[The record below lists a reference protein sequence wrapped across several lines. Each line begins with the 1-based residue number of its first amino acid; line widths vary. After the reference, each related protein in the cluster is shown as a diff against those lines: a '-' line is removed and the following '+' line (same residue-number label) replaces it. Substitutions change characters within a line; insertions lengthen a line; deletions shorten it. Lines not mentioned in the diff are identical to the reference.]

1 MSFKEVFVG
10 WIHRY
15 FSDEEAV
22 IFALLLTAFFIA
34 IFFFGAMLAP
44 FLTAMVIAYLL
55 QGVVS
60 QLERLGL
67 PALVAVIL
75 AFSLFIGILVAM
87 LFWLFPLIWNQL
99 VSLTREFPEMLRM
112 SQIWLDELHEN
123 YPQLISQQQVNTLIN
138 DAIGEMRQ
146 LGHFLVSLSLSSIP
160 SLIAWLVYLILVPI
174 LVLFMLKDRL
184 QLVGF
189 ITSMMPKKRALMTR
203 IWHEMDIQIANY
215 IRGKALEI
223 VIVGAV
229 TWIAFAWLGLNYA
242 ELLALLVGFSVL
254 VPYIGAAVVT
264 VPVALIAIFQFGFT
278 SDLAW
283 VLVIYGLIQALDGN
297 VLVPLLFSEAVNL
310 HPVSIIL
317 AVLFFGGLWGF
328 WGIFFAIPL
337 ATLLKAII
345 NAWPR
350 ALHPDDEIQQLT
362 ADSDSDS
369 NPSES

>member
-1 MSFKEVFVG
+1 MSFRDVFVG

-22 IFALLLTAFFIA
+22 IFALLLTAFFVA
-34 IFFFGAMLAP
+34 LFFFGAMLAP
-44 FLTAMVIAYLL
+44 FLTAVVFAYLL
-55 QGVVS
+55 QGIVT
-60 QLERLGL
+60 QLEKHRLPQL
-67 PALVAVIL
+67 LAVIL
-75 AFSLFIGILVAM
+75 AFSLFVGGLLAL

-112 SQIWLDELHEN
+112 VQVWLDQLHEN
-123 YPQLISQQQVNTLIN
+123 YPQLISQQQANSLIN
-138 DAIGEMRQ
+138 DAIGEIRQ
-146 LGHFLVSLSLSSIP
+146 LGHLLVSLSLSSIP

-174 LVLFMLKDRL
+174 LVFFLLKDRR
-184 QLVGF
+184 QLTGF
-189 ITSMMPKKRALMTR
+189 ITSMMPQKRALMTR

-223 VIVGAV
+223 LIVGVV

-242 ELLALLVGFSVL
+242 ELLALLVGLSVL

-264 VPVALIAIFQFGFT
+264 LPIALIALFQFGI
-278 SDLAW
+278 SSELAW
-283 VLVIYGLIQALDGN
+283 VLAVYGIIQALDGN
-297 VLVPLLFSEAVNL
+297 VLVPLMFSEAVNL

-350 ALHPDDEIQQLT
+350 ALHPEDEVKQLT
-362 ADSDSDS
+362 S
-369 NPSES
+369 PSEN

>member
-22 IFALLLTAFFIA
+22 IFALLLAAFFIA

-44 FLTAMVIAYLL
+44 FLTAVVFAYLL
-55 QGVVS
+55 QGLVG
-60 QLERLGL
+60 QMEKRGAPRLL
-67 PALVAVIL
+67 AVIL
-75 AFSLFIGILVAM
+75 AFCLFIGLLVA
-87 LFWLFPLIWNQL
+87 LIFWLFPLIWNQL
-99 VSLTREFPEMLRM
+99 VSLTREFPSMLRM
-112 SQIWLDELHEN
+112 AQVWLNELHES
-123 YPQLISQQQVNTLIN
+123 YPQLISQQQADGLIN
-138 DAIGEMRQ
+138 DAISEIRQ
-146 LGHFLVSLSLSSIP
+146 VGHLLVTLSLSSIP

-174 LVLFMLKDRL
+174 LVLFMLKDKN
-184 QLVGF
+184 QLTGF

-203 IWHEMDIQIANY
+203 IWHEMDVQIANY
-215 IRGKALEI
+215 IRGKVLEI
-223 VIVGAV
+223 MIVAAV
-229 TWIAFAWLGLNYA
+229 SWAAFAWLGLNYA

-264 VPVALIAIFQFGFT
+264 VPVALIAMFQFGFT

-283 VLVIYGLIQALDGN
+283 VLAVYALIQALDGN

-337 ATLLKAII
+337 ATFLKAIL

-350 ALHPDDEIQQLT
+350 ALHPEDEVKQLT
-362 ADSDSDS
+362 S
-369 NPSES
+369 PSETQASE

>member
-1 MSFKEVFVG
+1 MSFKEVFLG
-10 WIHRY
+10 WVHRY

-22 IFALLLTAFFIA
+22 IFALLLTVFFVALI
-34 IFFFGAMLAP
+34 FFGAMLAP
-44 FLTAMVIAYLL
+44 FLTAVVFAYLL

-60 QLERLGL
+60 HLERLRL
-67 PALVAVIL
+67 PTLAAVII
-75 AFSLFIGILVAM
+75 AFSMFIGILVAM
-87 LFWLFPLIWNQL
+87 IFWLFPLIWNQL

-112 SQIWLDELHEN
+112 AQLWLDDLHQS

-138 DAIGEMRQ
+138 DAIGEIRQ
-146 LGHFLVSLSLSSIP
+146 LGHLLVSLSLSSIP

-174 LVLFMLKDRL
+174 LVLFMLKDKE
-184 QLVGF
+184 QLIGF
-189 ITSMMPKKRALMTR
+189 ITAMMPRKRALMTR
-203 IWHEMDIQIANY
+203 IWYEMDIQIANY

-223 VIVGAV
+223 VIVGVV

-278 SDLAW
+278 SDLVW
-283 VLVIYGLIQALDGN
+283 VLVVYGLIQALDGN

-337 ATLLKAII
+337 ATLLKAIL

-350 ALHPDDEIQQLT
+350 ALHPEDEERQLK
-362 ADSDSDS
+362 S
-369 NPSES
+369 PSES

>member
-1 MSFKEVFVG
+1 MSFKEIFLG
-10 WIHRY
+10 WLHRY

-22 IFALLLTAFFIA
+22 IFALLLTAFFVALI
-34 IFFFGAMLAP
+34 FFGAMLAP
-44 FLTAMVIAYLL
+44 FLTAVVFAYLL
-55 QGVVS
+55 QGVVTH
-60 QLERLGL
+60 LERFKVPSLL
-67 PALVAVIL
+67 AVIL
-75 AFSLFIGILVAM
+75 AFSLFIGLLVAM
-87 LFWLFPLIWNQL
+87 IFWLFPLIWNQL

-112 SQIWLDELHEN
+112 AQLWLDELHQSH
-123 YPQLISQQQVNTLIN
+123 PQLISQQQVNTLIN
-138 DAIGEMRQ
+138 DAIGEIRQ
-146 LGHFLVSLSLSSIP
+146 LGHLLVSLSLSSIP

-174 LVLFMLKDRL
+174 LVLFMLKDKD
-184 QLVGF
+184 QLIDF
-189 ITSMMPKKRALMTR
+189 ITSMMPRKRALMTR
-203 IWHEMDIQIANY
+203 IWYEMDIQIANY

-229 TWIAFAWLGLNYA
+229 TWVAFAWLGLNYA

-264 VPVALIAIFQFGFT
+264 VPVALIAIFQFGF
-278 SDLAW
+278 SSELVW
-283 VLVIYGLIQALDGN
+283 VLAIYGLIQALDGN

-350 ALHPDDEIQQLT
+350 ALHPEDEERQLK
-362 ADSDSDS
+362 AA
-369 NPSES
+369 SES